1 MTQRKGL
8 QEGWQGPQQDGS
20 QRNLVEDGS
29 GDVGF
34 ELTLLPSGQTGS
46 FPRGLMS

>member
-8 QEGWQGPQQDGS
+8 QEGWQGPQRDDS

-34 ELTLLPSGQTGS
+34 ELILAAVRADREFS
-46 FPRGLMS
+46 